1 MKLIKNIFVIIFASL
16 VWVQCSNEDISDTF
30 QKDLDAYLQ
39 YTNSSDWNS
48 LLDMT
53 YPKVFELSSREQML
67 AAMQQMEASG
77 MKITT
82 TRAELKNVSELM
94 ELEGAAYMH
103 LSYEGDVQI
112 AIGGILADKSGIIF
126 SQLKDSYGEG
136 KVKFDEVNNR
146 FDIDAEKSMVAVS
159 TDSKKTW
166 KYFEYNES
174 QKAIL
179 PKLFPTEVVEKINA
193 L

>member
-1 MKLIKNIFVIIFASL
+1 MKLIKNLLVVVFASL
-16 VWVQCSNEDISDTF
+16 VWVQCSSEDISDTF
-30 QKDLDAYLQ
+30 QKDLDAYVQ

-67 AAMQQMEASG
+67 ASMQQMEASG

-82 TRAELKNVSELM
+82 TKAELKNVSELM
-94 ELEGAAYMH
+94 ELEGSEYMH
-103 LSYEGDVQI
+103 LSYKGEIQI

-146 FDIDAEKSMVAVS
+146 FDIDAEKSMVAIS
-159 TDSKKTW
+159 NDSKKTW

-179 PKLFPTEVVEKINA
+179 TKLFPAEIVEKINS